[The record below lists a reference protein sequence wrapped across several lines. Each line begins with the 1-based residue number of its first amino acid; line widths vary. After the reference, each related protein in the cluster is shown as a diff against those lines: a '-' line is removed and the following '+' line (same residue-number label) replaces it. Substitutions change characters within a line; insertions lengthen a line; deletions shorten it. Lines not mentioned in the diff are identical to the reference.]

1 VVGLLGLGLEVTV
14 VLVGLLRLGVVTV
27 VGILFVTLVGRLFI
41 DPGGAW
47 GSVWGMF
54 IFKVTGLTPPKYFIY
69 LLSRYFNLSLCFV
82 LTIPP

>member
-1 VVGLLGLGLEVTV
+1 VDTGRLGVRVVNVVVGRLGVRADLLGLGDLLGVVTVVGLLGLGLEVTV

-47 GSVWGMF
+47 GSV
-54 IFKVTGLTPPKYFIY
+54 
-69 LLSRYFNLSLCFV
+69 
-82 LTIPP
+82 